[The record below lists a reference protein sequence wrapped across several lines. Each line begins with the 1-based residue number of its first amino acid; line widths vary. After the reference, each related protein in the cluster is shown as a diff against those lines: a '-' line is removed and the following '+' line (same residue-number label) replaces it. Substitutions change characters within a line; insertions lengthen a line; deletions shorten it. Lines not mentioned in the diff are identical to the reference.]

1 MAACSTCSSSVLSGP
16 WCAQLPLKLA
26 VRARVSS
33 NLSSAVTVD
42 GPTPLM
48 YLMAVLDRGNAEAAA
63 AAAVAAAEAAAE
75 AAAAGGATKEEVEE
89 EVEAVLNVGAVGSG
103 VGAAAAATEALLVA
117 VWFMLLCC
125 HRPAPLA
132 PKD

>member
-1 MAACSTCSSSVLSGP
+1 MAACSTCSSSVLPGP

-63 AAAVAAAEAAAE
+63 GGV
-75 AAAAGGATKEEVEE
+75 GATKEEVEE

-103 VGAAAAATEALLVA
+103 VGAAAAAAEALLVA
-117 VWFMLLCC
+117 ALFMLLCC

>member
-1 MAACSTCSSSVLSGP
+1 MAACSTCSSSVLPGP

-63 AAAVAAAEAAAE
+63 AAVAAAE
-75 AAAAGGATKEEVEE
+75 AAAAGGATKE

-103 VGAAAAATEALLVA
+103 VGAAAAAAEALLVA
-117 VWFMLLCC
+117 VLFMLLCC

>member
-63 AAAVAAAEAAAE
+63 AAVAAAE

-103 VGAAAAATEALLVA
+103 VGAAAAAAEALLVA
-117 VWFMLLCC
+117 VLFMLLCC